1 MMDRLIKRFGFGI
14 LIVLMLIVSACGGSG
29 GGGLGGLSTTN
40 NTDMT
45 ADQATAFAQSVTR
58 ISTNSMKSPA
68 FTGNALS
75 AGTSQLRSISCNQAG
90 CQLNQPISYTLTCT
104 AGGNMKASGNITGSM
119 SNTGT
124 GIIQLQI
131 PITISDWG
139 CEPPAII
146 NGDPYISITGTFS
159 YVNGA
164 PGTQQHI
171 SVSGGFKS
179 ATQSCQIQL
188 GTDFNPNGGGH
199 TSGTCCGHSIDFT
212 F

>member
-1 MMDRLIKRFGFGI
+1 MMYRFIKQFRFGM
-14 LIVLMLIVSACGGSG
+14 LIVVTLIVSACGAN
-29 GGGLGGLSTTN
+29 GGLGDLGAVDTNSLSES
-40 NTDMT
+40 
-45 ADQATAFAQSVTR
+45 QALAFAKSVTR
-58 ISTNSMKSPA
+58 VSTSSMSSPA
-68 FTGNALS
+68 FSGNALS
-75 AGTSQLRSISCNQAG
+75 AETSQLKSVTCNQSG
-90 CQLNQPISYTLTCT
+90 MCQINEPISYTLTCT
-104 AGGNMKASGNITGSM
+104 AGGNMKASGSITGSL
-119 SNTGT
+119 NNGT
-124 GIIQLQI
+124 GVISLQI

-159 YVNGA
+159 FLSGA

-199 TSGTCCGHSIDFT
+199 TSGTCCGYSVDFT